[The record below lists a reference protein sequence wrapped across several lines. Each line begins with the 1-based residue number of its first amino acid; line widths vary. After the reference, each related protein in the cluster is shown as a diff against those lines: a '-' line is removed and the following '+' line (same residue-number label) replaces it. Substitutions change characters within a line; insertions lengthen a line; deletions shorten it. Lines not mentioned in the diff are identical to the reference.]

1 MSARPRTVPD
11 QHIIAAAMRAMSRL
25 GPTRLTL
32 AEVAREAGL
41 SAATLVQRFGSK
53 RGLMQ
58 ALWADALTG
67 IEACF
72 DMLRPAHPSPLD
84 ALIAAA
90 TEMPRHTRSPE
101 EMANHLAFL
110 QIDVSDPEFHPYLL
124 EMSQRTEAGYRALLD
139 EAIVAG
145 EIIKTDTA
153 LLARAVGAISGGSLI
168 GWAVF
173 REGTAEAWV
182 RRDLETLLGPYRPKE
197 KAPAARARGRR
208 ATPRQRRPRARA
220 SGVGPREH
228 T

>member
-1 MSARPRTVPD
+1 
-11 QHIIAAAMRAMSRL
+11 MRAMSRL
-25 GPTRLTL
+25 GPIRLTL

-58 ALWADALTG
+58 ALWADALTDVEG
-67 IEACF
+67 CF
-72 DMLRPAHPSPLD
+72 DMLRPAHPSPID

-90 TEMPRHTRSPE
+90 TEMPRHTRSADE
-101 EMANHLAFL
+101 LANHLAFL

-139 EAIVAG
+139 EAVAAR

-182 RRDLETLLGPYRPKE
+182 RRDLETLLRPYRKTKGKRE
-197 KAPAARARGRR
+197 KGKGKARTGR
-208 ATPRQRRPRARA
+208 TSTRP
-220 SGVGPREH
+220 
-228 T
+228 